1 MRVIEV
7 PENDPWPKW
16 TGDTQVVEG
25 THKPVFVR
33 PVLAR
38 RDDDEVAW
46 LSVQIRIGG
55 LRRPWS
61 LGAKFNGHDLG
72 EARYKA
78 DRLRADAESAGDSGT
93 VPFKVQLRRTAVKTT
108 LTPADA
114 RRVAQAIDEARL
126 LLEGAPA
133 GPVDPAAGQ
142 APGPREKQDVVK
154 PIPDGREPNSP
165 GPLLARLA
173 WLFRSRE
180 NASTEA
186 LAHILN
192 TSASAREALDDVIRS
207 GVQDVASIGRAR
219 TQVVGPGGA
228 RPDLVGEDEAAKR
241 RVIVEVKFWADLM
254 PTQPNAYLKLL
265 PLDGP
270 AVVLFLV
277 PDDRIG
283 TLWPVLRKRAEFVGR
298 LSEADAEGK
307 CVRVGDS
314 RRYLMVTGWIRLLDC
329 METCVRNAGEPQVE
343 ADVRQL
349 RGLADYEIARR
360 RFRPIDARHDT
371 FGPREGDRDRD
382 LRRIIDSATN
392 LGVDAGWLVKKRL
405 NRVPRSYGY
414 GRYVRFSGSSV
425 LAWFGINYDRYERNG
440 ETPLWLWFDKPA
452 LRRGRL
458 NHAQLDVLRNQ
469 CRLRDRW
476 VPFILKPGVEFSD
489 VRDDVRNH
497 LERISHLLK
506 DNRHRLGR
514 KSFTAWVTGRSR
526 GH

>member
-7 PENDPWPKW
+7 PEEDPWPKW
-16 TGDTQVVEG
+16 TEDTQVVEG

-38 RDDDEVAW
+38 REDGEVAW
-46 LSVQIRIGG
+46 PSVQIRIGG

-72 EARYKA
+72 EAEYKA
-78 DRLRADAESAGDSGT
+78 DRLRADADSAGEAGT
-93 VPFKVQLRRTAVKTT
+93 VPFKVQLRRTAVKTA

-126 LLEGAPA
+126 LLEGALVGPA
-133 GPVDPAAGQ
+133 DPADGQ
-142 APGPREKQDVVK
+142 RPKEHP
-154 PIPDGREPNSP
+154 PDAAQLHSR
-165 GPLLARLA
+165 GPLLAGLA
-173 WLFRSRE
+173 RLFRSPE

-207 GVQDVASIGRAR
+207 GVQDVAAIVRAR
-219 TQVVGPGGA
+219 TQVVDATSGA
-228 RPDLVGEDEAAKR
+228 RPDLVGEDGAARK
-241 RVIVEVKFWADLM
+241 RVIVEVKFWAALM
-254 PTQPNAYLKLL
+254 RTQPIAYLNLL

-277 PDDRIG
+277 PDDRVG
-283 TLWPVLRKRAEFVGR
+283 TLWPELRKRAEFAGR
-298 LSEADAEGK
+298 LSEVDAEGK

-314 RRYLMVTGWIRLLDC
+314 RRYLMVTGWTRLLDC
-329 METCVRNAGEPQVE
+329 METRARNAGETQVE

-349 RGLADYEIARR
+349 RGLAEYGIARR

-371 FGPREGDRDRD
+371 FGPDERDRDRD
-382 LRRIIDSATN
+382 LRRIIDSATS
-392 LGVDAGWLVKKRL
+392 LGVGGGWLTKSRLKR
-405 NRVPRSYGY
+405 VTRSYGY

-425 LAWFGINYDRYERNG
+425 LAWFGINYDRWERNG

-458 NHAQLDVLRNQ
+458 NHAQLDALCNQ
-469 CRLRDRW
+469 CRLRDQW

-489 VRDDVRNH
+489 VRDDVGNH
-497 LERISHLLK
+497 LEQISLLLK
-506 DNRHRLGR
+506 NNRGRLAR
-514 KSFTAWVTGRSR
+514 KLPAWVTGRSR
-526 GH
+526 G

>member
-16 TGDTQVVEG
+16 TEDTQVVEG

-38 RDDDEVAW
+38 RDDGEVAW
-46 LSVQIRIGG
+46 PSVQIRIGG

-72 EARYKA
+72 EAEYKA
-78 DRLRADAESAGDSGT
+78 DRLRADAESAGDSGM

-114 RRVAQAIDEARL
+114 RLVAQAIDEARL
-126 LLEGAPA
+126 LLEGAPGGSA
-133 GPVDPAAGQ
+133 DPVGEERPQ
-142 APGPREKQDVVK
+142 QKQDTVQQS
-154 PIPDGREPNSP
+154 PDATERHSSD
-165 GPLLARLA
+165 PLLARLA

-192 TSASAREALDDVIRS
+192 SSAGAREALDDVIRS
-207 GVQDVASIGRAR
+207 GVQNVASIVRAR

-228 RPDLVGEDEAAKR
+228 RPDLVGEDEAAKK
-241 RVIVEVKFWADLM
+241 RVIVEVKFWAALM

-277 PDDRIG
+277 PDDRVG
-283 TLWPVLRKRAEFVGR
+283 TLWPVLRKRAEIAGR
-298 LSEADAEGK
+298 LSEVDAEGK

-314 RRYLMVTGWIRLLDC
+314 RCYLMVAGWTRLLDG
-329 METCVRNAGEPQVE
+329 METRARNAGETQVE

-349 RGLADYEIARR
+349 RGLADYEIKRR
-360 RFRPIDARHDT
+360 RFRPIDAGGDT
-371 FGPREGDRDRD
+371 FGRGESDRDRD
-382 LRRIIDSATN
+382 LRRIIDSATGR
-392 LGVDAGWLVKKRL
+392 GVGGGWLTKSRL
-405 NRVPRSYGY
+405 KRVPRSYGY

-425 LAWFGINYDRYERNG
+425 LAWFGINYNLYERNG

-458 NHAQLDVLRNQ
+458 NHAQLEALRKECQ
-469 CRLRDRW
+469 LRGRW
-476 VPFILKPGVEFSD
+476 VPLILKPGVEFSD
-489 VRDDVRNH
+489 VLDGVGNH
-497 LERISHLLK
+497 LERISLVL
-506 DNRHRLGR
+506 RSHRGGLGQ
-514 KSFTAWVTGRSR
+514 KLTAWVTGRSR
-526 GH
+526 GQ

>member
-1 MRVIEV
+1 MHVIEV

-16 TGDTQVVEG
+16 TEDTQVVEG

-38 RDDDEVAW
+38 RDDGEVAW
-46 LSVQIRIGG
+46 PSVQIRIGG

-72 EARYKA
+72 EAEYKA
-78 DRLRADAESAGDSGT
+78 ERLRADADSGGDSGT

-114 RRVAQAIDEARL
+114 RRVAQAIDQARL
-126 LLEGAPA
+126 LLEGALA
-133 GPVDPAAGQ
+133 GSADPADGEGPQ
-142 APGPREKQDVVK
+142 EQPPDAPELHPPR
-154 PIPDGREPNSP
+154 
-165 GPLLARLA
+165 PLLASLA
-173 WLFRSRE
+173 RLFRSPE

-207 GVQDVASIGRAR
+207 GVEDVASIVRAR
-219 TQVVGPGGA
+219 TQVVDDARA
-228 RPDLVGEDEAAKR
+228 RPDLVGEDEAARKSI
-241 RVIVEVKFWADLM
+241 IVEVKFWAALR

-277 PDDRIG
+277 PDDRVG
-283 TLWPVLRKRAEFVGR
+283 TLWPELRKRAELEGR
-298 LSEADAEGK
+298 LSEVDAEGK
-307 CVRVGDS
+307 CVRVGGS
-314 RRYLMVTGWIRLLDC
+314 RRYLMVTGWTRLLDC
-329 METCVRNAGEPQVE
+329 METRARNAGEIQVE

-349 RGLADYEIARR
+349 RGLADYEITRR

-371 FGPREGDRDRD
+371 FGPGKGDRDRDRD
-382 LRRIIDSATN
+382 LRRIIDSATGP
-392 LGVDAGWLVKKRL
+392 GVGAGRL
-405 NRVPRSYGY
+405 TKSRRKRVPRSYSY

-425 LAWFGINYDRYERNG
+425 LAWLGINYDRWERHG

-458 NHAQLDVLRNQ
+458 NHAQLDGLRNQ
-469 CRLRDRW
+469 CRLRDQW
-476 VPFILKPGVEFSD
+476 VPLILKPGVEFFD
-489 VRDDVRNH
+489 VRDGVRND
-497 LERISHLLK
+497 LERISLLLK
-506 DNRHRLGR
+506 NNRGRLGR
-514 KSFTAWVTGRSR
+514 KLTAWVTGRSR
-526 GH
+526 GR

>member
-1 MRVIEV
+1 MRVIGV

-16 TGDTQVVEG
+16 TEDTQVVEG

-38 RDDDEVAW
+38 REDGEVAW

-72 EARYKA
+72 EAEYKA

-133 GPVDPAAGQ
+133 GSADPGGEERPQ
-142 APGPREKQDVVK
+142 PH
-154 PIPDGREPNSP
+154 SP

-180 NASTEA
+180 NASTEG

-192 TSASAREALDDVIRS
+192 TSAIAREALDDVIRS
-207 GVQDVASIGRAR
+207 GVRDVAPIVRAR
-219 TQVVGPGGA
+219 TQVVGPGGT

-241 RVIVEVKFWADLM
+241 RVIVEVKFWAELM

-277 PDDRIG
+277 PDDRVG
-283 TLWPVLRKRAEFVGR
+283 TLWPVLRKRAELAGR
-298 LSEADAEGK
+298 LSEVDAKGK
-307 CVRVGDS
+307 CVRLGDS
-314 RRYLMVTGWIRLLDC
+314 RRYLMVTGWTRLLDC
-329 METCVRNAGEPQVE
+329 VETRARAAGETQVE

-371 FGPREGDRDRD
+371 FGPSEGDRDRD

-405 NRVPRSYGY
+405 KRVSRSYGY
-414 GRYVRFSGSSV
+414 GRYVRFSESSV
-425 LAWFGINYDRYERNG
+425 LAWFGINYDLWERNG
-440 ETPLWLWFDKPA
+440 ETPLWLWFYKPA
-452 LRRGRL
+452 LMKGRL
-458 NHAQLDVLRNQ
+458 NHAQLDALRNQ
-469 CRLRDRW
+469 CRLRGQW
-476 VPFILKPGVEFSD
+476 VPLILKPGVEFSD

-497 LERISHLLK
+497 LELISFLLK
-506 DNRHRLGR
+506 NNRGGLGR
-514 KSFTAWVTGRSR
+514 KLTAWVTGRSR
-526 GH
+526 GQ